1 MEEIMNEQSN
11 IALLKQAYD
20 AYSKGDIQRVMSIF
34 AQDIEFDLPEVEG
47 IPFTGKRR
55 GIAQVGE
62 FFRLMDESQEAREFT
77 PDQFIAQDDQVIV
90 LGHCTFAVKATGTE
104 YSDDW
109 CHVFTVT
116 SGKVTKFKE
125 YSDTHKAAQ
134 AFQPKGA
141 GIGAG
146 TGAGTSRPAVH

>member
-20 AYSKGDIQRVMSIF
+20 AYSKGDIQRVMGIF

-47 IPFTGKRR
+47 VPFSGKRR

-62 FFRLMDESQEAREFT
+62 FFRLMDESLEAREFT
-77 PDQFIAQDDQVIV
+77 PDQFIAQGDQVIV

-109 CHVFTVT
+109 CHVFSVT
-116 SGKVTKFKE
+116 GGKVTKFKE